1 MGREIHTNRI
11 TEGVLWK
18 EMLLFFFPIFLQS
31 VFQQAFGIIDAI
43 IVGQGVGKYALGA
56 INSTSNLTKLFL
68 NLFLGFCSGS
78 AILIGQAWGA
88 GKRERAQSFI
98 NSSMCFS
105 IVGGIVTAIICVPA
119 TPLFLKIMRVPE
131 DMLPYSSAYTKLIFV
146 GFIGV
151 FIYDMAAA
159 ILRAYGDSKRPFYYL
174 ITAMALNLFFDCLFV
189 LVFHWGVA
197 GAAAATA
204 VSHFVSA
211 LLAVRQLCALEKDVR
226 LELRKMRLV
235 PSDIRQM
242 AKLGIPMSISGCL
255 YSISNI
261 AIQSTVNSLGTDV
274 ISGWSVHVKVNA
286 VIWSLY
292 DAFGVTASTFAAQNF
307 GAKKIQRVKDGLKT
321 SLLLGMLIIC
331 SCSLLI
337 WLFNRP
343 LASLFISDRIVV
355 DTAVQIERI
364 MVFYYFFY
372 LFGEVFTAT
381 IRGCG
386 ETFRPMLITLI
397 GTCGFRVGWVVCIHL
412 FGGPTLFNVAIG
424 YPASWFFNS
433 LLVTVY
439 FFLGNWRKRLQQ
451 PEGVARNES

>member
-1 MGREIHTNRI
+1 
-11 TEGVLWK
+11 
-18 EMLLFFFPIFLQS
+18 
-31 VFQQAFGIIDAI
+31 
-43 IVGQGVGKYALGA
+43 
-56 INSTSNLTKLFL
+56 
-68 NLFLGFCSGS
+68 
-78 AILIGQAWGA
+78 
-88 GKRERAQSFI
+88 
-98 NSSMCFS
+98 
-105 IVGGIVTAIICVPA
+105 
-119 TPLFLKIMRVPE
+119 
-131 DMLPYSSAYTKLIFV
+131 
-146 GFIGV
+146 
-151 FIYDMAAA
+151 
-159 ILRAYGDSKRPFYYL
+159 
-174 ITAMALNLFFDCLFV
+174 
-189 LVFHWGVA
+189 
-197 GAAAATA
+197 
-204 VSHFVSA
+204 
-211 LLAVRQLCALEKDVR
+211 
-226 LELRKMRLV
+226 
-235 PSDIRQM
+235 
-242 AKLGIPMSISGCL
+242 
-255 YSISNI
+255 
-261 AIQSTVNSLGTDV
+261 
-274 ISGWSVHVKVNA
+274 
-286 VIWSLY
+286 SLY
-292 DAFGVTASTFAAQNF
+292 DAFGVTVSTFAAQNF
-307 GAKKIQRVKDGLKT
+307 GAKKIQRVKDSLKT